1 MRYVGLTKI
10 GGQTP
15 RRNGFFDSPIET
27 FAKELCSEGGVAK
40 GYQDTLSR
48 QAAAAETKLQGLRSM
63 SPSPERDRLIA
74 EFQRIKDEARKWG
87 NYIYEVQMSGMD
99 MGLEECKNFFLGPI
113 SARRNPAPAAPAA
126 GVSVLVYAGA
136 TVVSLAILAVIVS
149 DLTEWLMGATKA
161 YNKLVSAQVE
171 ITENICKRA
180 ESDPAYADA
189 CLKAM
194 EKLEKLPDQAPPSGV
209 LSQVLPYALLGLAA
223 FVGYKVLTKRLS
235 RPSDVPSGV

>member
-10 GGQTP
+10 GGRTP

-113 SARRNPAPAAPAA
+113 SARRNPAWVVP
-126 GVSVLVYAGA
+126 LVYGGA
-136 TVVSLAILAVIVS
+136 TVVSLSILAVIVS
-149 DLTEWLMGATKA
+149 DISEWAMGATKA

-171 ITENICKRA
+171 ITENICKKA
-180 ESDPAYADA
+180 ESDPAYTDA
-189 CLKAM
+189 CIKAM

-223 FVGYKVLTKRLS
+223 FVG
-235 RPSDVPSGV
+235 